1 MGIRVAVHGIAL
13 LLAAR
18 LLAPGGVVAGASRTD
33 PVPPAPAVALSRS
46 HLAVIVN
53 RANPI
58 GALNRTELRSL
69 FLGERTTWTH
79 GRRVTLVL
87 REPGQPERAAA
98 LRLIYGMSE
107 ADLTRHWLHRT
118 FTGSSVPGPRTLAT
132 AEGVKRFVVNVPGA
146 IGLVRLADVD
156 ATVKPLAINGA
167 APGEPSYPL
176 IIGEP

>member
-18 LLAPGGVVAGASRTD
+18 LLLTGAAAAGAPRND
-33 PVPPAPAVALSRS
+33 PAPPAAVSSRS

-58 GALNRTELRSL
+58 AALNRAELRAL

-87 REPGQPERAAA
+87 REPGQPERTAA

-118 FTGSSVPGPRTLAT
+118 FTGSSTTGPRTLAT

-156 ATVKPLAINGA
+156 DTVKPVAINGA
-167 APGEPSYPL
+167 APGHAGYPL
-176 IIGEP
+176 VIGEP

>member
-1 MGIRVAVHGIAL
+1 MGIRGAFHGVVL
-13 LLAAR
+13 LLAAA
-18 LLAPGGVVAGASRTD
+18 LLLSGGTVAGAPRTE
-33 PVPPAPAVALSRS
+33 PAAPPAAPARA

-53 RANPI
+53 LANPI
-58 GALNRTELRSL
+58 AALNRAELRSL

-118 FTGSSVPGPRTLAT
+118 FTGSSTAGPRTLAT
-132 AEGVKRFVVNVPGA
+132 AEGVRRFVVNVPGA

-156 ATVKPLAINGA
+156 ATVKPIAINGLP
-167 APGEPSYPL
+167 PGDPGYPL
-176 IIGEP
+176 VIGEP

>member
-18 LLAPGGVVAGASRTD
+18 LLLAGAAAAGSARTD
-33 PVPPAPAVALSRS
+33 PAAPAPAPAAARS

-53 RANPI
+53 RANPT
-58 GALNRTELRSL
+58 GTLNRAELRSL

-87 REPGQPERAAA
+87 REPGQPERDAA

-118 FTGSSVPGPRTLAT
+118 FTGGSTAGPRTLSS

-146 IGLVRLADVD
+146 IGLVR
-156 ATVKPLAINGA
+156 ATRATR
-167 APGEPSYPL
+167 
-176 IIGEP
+176 